1 MGTGV
6 VQVGAFRTLRAQ
18 VGSLRGYGARAFGT
32 LGVWVVS
39 LWDIG
44 SAHVDPLEPGGT
56 GLRPSGVRALSL
68 WSLGGTRWN
77 LQDLGGASRKPS
89 GVRGTSL
96 WNLGGTGFEPLGPWE
111 CIWDLMGYGSEALG
125 GYEF

>member
-1 MGTGV
+1 M

-18 VGSLRGYGARAFGT
+18 VGSPRGYGARAFGT
-32 LGVWVVS
+32 LGVRVLS

-44 SAHVDPLEPGGT
+44 DAHVDPLVPGGNGSEALGGTGFEPLEPGGT
-56 GLRPSGVRALSL
+56 G
-68 WSLGGTRWN
+68 WE

-125 GYEF
+125 GYEH